1 MAQIHVT
8 VAGKSYPLACAEGD
22 EDRLFKLAA
31 YVDSKTQDL
40 TDKLGH
46 ISEARL
52 ILMAAVLIADELHD
66 NLEGKGHEGLLGN
79 LSEDDMAS
87 VLNEVASEVE
97 GIAQE
102 LANA

>member
-1 MAQIHVT
+1 MAQITVN
-8 VAGKSYPLACAEGD
+8 VAGKSYPLACADGD
-22 EDRLFKLAA
+22 EERITSLAN
-31 YVDSKTQDL
+31 YVDSKAQEL
-40 TDKLGH
+40 TGKLGH
-46 ISEARL
+46 VSETRL

-66 NLEGKGHEGLLGN
+66 NLEGKGSQGLLN
-79 LSEDDMAS
+79 TLSEDDMAS